1 MKLVIQLPCFNEET
15 TLPEAFEGLPRQ
27 IPGFDEVDY
36 LIIDDGSTDNT
47 SDVARSLGIQ
57 HIVRFNGNRG
67 LARGFMAGIDACLR
81 LGADVIVN
89 TDADNQYDPA
99 CIPELVRPILEGK
112 ADMVIG
118 DRQVDTISSFSSAKK
133 RLQRFGSWVV
143 RQASGSEIPDATS
156 GFRAIS
162 RDAALGLFV
171 TNEFTYT
178 LETIIQAGTSKLKLA
193 AVPVR
198 TNPPTRKSR
207 LFRSMWGYIR
217 RSFVTII
224 RIYTMYNP
232 LKSFLTAAFLFFLA
246 GMIAG
251 GRFLYF
257 FFTTDGT
264 TGHVQSLILAA
275 ILILAAFQIALSGFV
290 ADLIGANRKLLESL
304 LKRVRRLESDNA
316 SPDTGDAQQK

>member
-1 MKLVIQLPCFNEET
+1 MKLVIQLPCFNEEE
-15 TLPEAFEGLPRQ
+15 TLPSAIAGLPREVR
-27 IPGFDEVDY
+27 GFDEVEY
-36 LIIDDGSTDNT
+36 LVIDDGSTDRT
-47 SDVARSLGIQ
+47 SEVARSLGIS
-57 HIVRFNGNRG
+57 HIVRFSGNRG
-67 LARGFMAGIDACLR
+67 LAKGFMAGLDASLR

-99 CIPELVRPILEGK
+99 CIPELVRPILEGR

-118 DRQVDTISSFSSAKK
+118 DRQVDSVAAFSSTKK
-133 RLQRFGSWVV
+133 RLQRFGSWVI
-143 RQASGSEIPDATS
+143 RRASGSDVPDATS

-162 RDAALGLFV
+162 RDAALRMFV

-207 LFRSMWGYIR
+207 LFKSMWGYIR
-217 RSFVTII
+217 RSFVTIV

-232 LKSFLTAAFLFFLA
+232 LRSFLSVAVLFLLGGIAAA
-246 GMIAG
+246 
-251 GRFLYF
+251 GRFLYY
-257 FFTTDGT
+257 FFTTAGA

-290 ADLIGANRKLLESL
+290 ADLIGANRKLLESVL
-304 LKRVRRLESDNA
+304 TRVRRLEADLPKPPGR
-316 SPDTGDAQQK
+316 SPN